1 MPEYHVTWEIDGID
15 ADSPED
21 AARQCREMLLD
32 PSNTASIF
40 YVEDAEGG
48 NAVEVDTLTGD
59 PQAMA

>member
-1 MPEYHVTWEIDGID
+1 MAEYHVTWEIDGIN

-32 PSNTASIF
+32 PANTASIF

-48 NAVEVDTLTGD
+48 NGIEIDALAND
-59 PQAMA
+59 PKAMA